1 MQRRRGG
8 AGAEQGRL
16 HQDSKGTKKDPI
28 SPIPSVKGYI
38 FYACSSFRSVS
49 DPCKDA
55 ETQSEAVVE
64 DEQTSPNKSFQI
76 TRKSDDV
83 EETNDDQAVE
93 DKDQL
98 KERLSNEE
106 ETTEEL
112 GKETQKLFHV
122 TKISEEQNCEVKV
135 NESAEKSPSNG
146 SIEDIE
152 DTMDETQSLL
162 DKTEKTE
169 PKKKKKG
176 VTLNVAPLATG
187 EVDSES
193 MPATPRTEVSTIN
206 SKEQVPL
213 LEWEPK
219 EEEVKSLL
227 RKHKVEPV
235 HVVSTVDGAKTQIS
249 FCVPFDQVRA

>member
-1 MQRRRGG
+1 M
-8 AGAEQGRL
+8 A
-16 HQDSKGTKKDPI
+16 T
-28 SPIPSVKGYI
+28 
-38 FYACSSFRSVS
+38 
-49 DPCKDA
+49 
-55 ETQSEAVVE
+55 
-64 DEQTSPNKSFQI
+64 
-76 TRKSDDV
+76 KSDDV
-83 EETNDDQAVE
+83 EETNDTQANQDNE
-93 DKDQL
+93 HL
-98 KERLSNEE
+98 KESLSNEKKA
-106 ETTEEL
+106 TEEL
-112 GKETQKLFHV
+112 GKEKLFRV
-122 TKISEEQNCEVKV
+122 TKIEEQNCDLKV
-135 NESAEKSPSNG
+135 NDSAGKSPSNS

-152 DTMDETQSLL
+152 DTTETQSLL
-162 DKTEKTE
+162 EKTEK
-169 PKKKKKG
+169 PKKKG

-227 RKHKVEPV
+227 RNRKVEPV

>member
-1 MQRRRGG
+1 MEG
-8 AGAEQGRL
+8 EQ
-16 HQDSKGTKKDPI
+16 K
-28 SPIPSVKGYI
+28 SPKQ
-38 FYACSSFRSVS
+38 SS
-49 DPCKDA
+49 
-55 ETQSEAVVE
+55 
-64 DEQTSPNKSFQI
+64 QT
-76 TRKSDDV
+76 TTKSDDV
-83 EETNDDQAVE
+83 EETNDNQA
-93 DKDQL
+93 DHHKDQL
-98 KERLSNEE
+98 KERHSNEEE

-152 DTMDETQSLL
+152 YTMDETQSLL
-162 DKTEKTE
+162 DKTEKAE

>member
-1 MQRRRGG
+1 MEV
-8 AGAEQGRL
+8 EQ
-16 HQDSKGTKKDPI
+16 K
-28 SPIPSVKGYI
+28 SPKM
-38 FYACSSFRSVS
+38 
-49 DPCKDA
+49 
-55 ETQSEAVVE
+55 T
-64 DEQTSPNKSFQI
+64 T
-76 TRKSDDV
+76 KSDDV
-83 EETNDDQAVE
+83 EETNDTQANQDNE
-93 DKDQL
+93 HL
-98 KERLSNEE
+98 KESLSNEKKA
-106 ETTEEL
+106 TEEL
-112 GKETQKLFHV
+112 GKEKLFRV
-122 TKISEEQNCEVKV
+122 TKIEEQNCDLKV
-135 NESAEKSPSNG
+135 NDSAGKSPSNS

-152 DTMDETQSLL
+152 DTTETQSLL
-162 DKTEKTE
+162 EKTEK
-169 PKKKKKG
+169 PKKKG

-227 RKHKVEPV
+227 RNRKVEPV